1 MTIVNASRDFVSPQ
15 SPMGVGA
22 FRPST
27 RVQESFLSGSERDLL
42 RFLCRRLPTWATP
55 DLLTT
60 VGVFGAILTALGYI
74 GTNLSPALLF
84 LASFGLFVNWFGDS
98 LDGSL
103 ARFRHAERH
112 RYGFFLDHSMD
123 AASNLIIAVGLGLTP
138 YVDMGAAL
146 FTLVGY
152 LLLGLSVFLDSHV
165 SGKFRLSFLGFGP
178 TELRLVMIIFNF
190 VVYFVGPASVHAFG
204 QDYSIHSVSVTSL
217 GLILIGLFLL
227 NVRRTARDLARQG

>member
-1 MTIVNASRDFVSPQ
+1 MTIVNASRDFASPPA
-15 SPMGVGA
+15 SIGA
-22 FRPST
+22 AGFRPST
-27 RVQESFLSGSERDLL
+27 RVQESFLSDGERDLL

-60 VGVFGAILTALGYI
+60 VGVFGAITTAIGYI
-74 GTNLSPALLF
+74 GTNLSPAFLF
-84 LASFGLFVNWFGDS
+84 LASFGLVVNWFGDL

-103 ARFRHAERH
+103 ARFRGAERH

-123 AASNLIIAVGLGLTP
+123 AASNLVIAVGLGLSP

-178 TELRLVMIIFNF
+178 TELRLVMIIFNV
-190 VVYFVGPASVHAFG
+190 VVYLIGPVSLHAFG
-204 QDYSIHSVSVTSL
+204 QDYSLHSVSVTSL
-217 GLILIGLFLL
+217 GLILVGLFLL